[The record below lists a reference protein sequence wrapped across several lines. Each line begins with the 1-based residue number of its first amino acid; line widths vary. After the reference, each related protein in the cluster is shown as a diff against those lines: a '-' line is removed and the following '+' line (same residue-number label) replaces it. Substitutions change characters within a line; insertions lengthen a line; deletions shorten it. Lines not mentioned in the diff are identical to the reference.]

1 MAESG
6 KSVSVVPLN
15 MSNYYTWKIQCKMV
29 LIRDGLW
36 GIVNGTE
43 TKPAADAGEDVQAKF
58 RARKD
63 KALATI
69 VLAIEP
75 SLLHLVGAD
84 PNDPQAVWKTL
95 PEQFQRG
102 TWANKL
108 ELKRKLFSLRLA
120 DEGSINAR
128 SHQDSN

>member
-1 MAESG
+1 MAESR

-15 MSNYYTWKIQCKMV
+15 RSNYSTWKIQCKMV

-43 TKPAADAGEDVQAKF
+43 TAPAADAREDVQAKF

-69 VLAIEP
+69 VLVI
-75 SLLHLVGAD
+75 
-84 PNDPQAVWKTL
+84 
-95 PEQFQRG
+95 
-102 TWANKL
+102 
-108 ELKRKLFSLRLA
+108 
-120 DEGSINAR
+120 
-128 SHQDSN
+128 DS